1 MEVGVS
7 QRTTSFTMMLCG
19 LTIAAGLVACERRE
33 GTGGAGSTAAGATG
47 SAVAAA
53 VHLPGDLTSP
63 IDDMT
68 EGQLWTATT
77 ALVTLPEAAAQE
89 RKCRNGKCWGMIE
102 AVANQKP
109 GPGSV
114 NSNGTV
120 VAVLKNFGD
129 SQTGGA
135 DRGAEDKYGTEMN
148 PDKRYLLVARPNGSG
163 GWRWAVRVAIKD
175 GTRKP
180 ADSTAWGDWAVCK
193 ETQESDNT
201 HPKGKSAFYKCKD
214 IKPGTG
220 TLASV
225 FFVRN
230 NIDAPGWLDCE
241 QGCCTAGQ

>member
-1 MEVGVS
+1 MS

-19 LTIAAGLVACERRE
+19 LAIAAGLVACEKRE
-33 GTGGAGSTAAGATG
+33 GPGGAGSTAAGSTS

-53 VHLPGDLTSP
+53 VHLPGDLNSP

-68 EGQLWTATT
+68 AGQLWNETNS
-77 ALVTLPEAAAQE
+77 LVTLPEDAAQE

-109 GPGSV
+109 GPGNV

-148 PDKRYLLVARPNGSG
+148 VNKRYLLVARPNGTG
-163 GWRWAVRVAIKD
+163 GWRWAVRVAVKD
-175 GTRKP
+175 GMNQP

-193 ETQESDNT
+193 ETQQSDNT

-214 IKPGTG
+214 IKPGAA